1 MANIMSS
8 ILDAKFSRRDFLKG
22 TVAATAAV
30 AGLGMLGKENAFAEN
45 TTAVVGHAP
54 P

>member
-22 TVAATAAV
+22 TMAATAAV
-30 AGLGMLGKENAFAEN
+30 AAVGLGAYPAEVAMAEAA
-45 TTAVVGHAP
+45 TE
-54 P
+54 